1 MAFVAIPV
9 ISDVDSQQ
17 TVMAIHTARVL
28 CFIAIASGSRITFNN
43 GSKIECLLTAGDL
56 HELLREAER
65 LWPESY
71 PGTPAEPV
79 KKEAAT
85 PKRARKSKPTAK
97 GSKR

>member
-9 ISDVDSQQ
+9 LSDVDAQQ
-17 TVMAIHTARVL
+17 TIMAINTARVL
-28 CFIAIASGSRITFNN
+28 CWIARGDRSRITFDT
-43 GSKIECLLTAGDL
+43 GVAIECLLPAGDL

-79 KKEAAT
+79 KEAT
-85 PKRARKSKPTAK
+85 QPKRARKSKAK
-97 GSKR
+97 GSQR